1 MYRFSKYSCRDT
13 ISYQLTAIMLILLLC
28 GVGIHE
34 HTFSWLS
41 AGVVFILLELF
52 GLAVMGFTYII
63 SFAFP
68 DAATA
73 QVAMIMLNFIL
84 GFALSFVG
92 LVLRIIPTTRRLY
105 LGTLRYIMCLS
116 PLCAIGDAVHNIAL
130 IDTLSLVELAP
141 GHTYKILDYN
151 IAGFGLMML
160 AWESVAYIA
169 LTIGIEYVIGL
180 PIYQKFLNKF
190 WIKLPEEPPRR
201 IVEDPHQR
209 IDYTSVPTAGA
220 WSDMK
225 DPDVKAEEARIA
237 NEGDKHTDTIIVEG
251 VHKVYYKGNKH
262 AVKGVTIG
270 IPNGECFGLLG
281 INGAGKT
288 SLLSILS
295 GEIPPTTGDVFLNG
309 LSMSTEA
316 HVCRKH
322 IGFCPQF
329 DALFELLTAR

>member
-1 MYRFSKYSCRDT
+1 M
-13 ISYQLTAIMLILLLC
+13 TAIMLILLLG

-34 HTFSWLS
+34 HDLSYDS
-41 AGVVFILLELF
+41 AGVLLLLLELF
-52 GLAVMGFTYII
+52 GMSVMGFTYLV
-63 SFAFP
+63 SFLFP

-73 QVAMIMLNFIL
+73 QVSMVMINFIF

-92 LVLRIIPTTRRLY
+92 MVLRIIPTTTKLY
-105 LGTLRYIMCLS
+105 MSTLRYIMCLS
-116 PLCAIGDAVHNIAL
+116 PLCAMGDALHNIAL
-130 IDTLSLVELAP
+130 ISYWSLLELSP
-141 GHTYKILDYN
+141 GKTYKVLDYN
-151 IAGFGLMML
+151 IAGFGIMML

-169 LTIGIEYVIGL
+169 LTIGVEYVIGL

-190 WIKLPEEPPRR
+190 WIKVPAEPPRR
-201 IVEDPHQR
+201 IIEEVNQQV
-209 IDYTSVPTAGA
+209 DYASVPTSGA

-225 DPDVKAEEARIA
+225 DPDVKAEEARITNA
-237 NEGDKHTDTIIVEG
+237 NGIVSDTIVVNG
-251 VHKVYYKGNKH
+251 VHKVYYRGNKH

-295 GEIPPTTGDVFLNG
+295 GEIPPTTGEISLNG
-309 LSMSTEA
+309 LSMLTHA
-316 HVCRKH
+316 HECRKH

-329 DALFELLTAR
+329 DALFELLTAK